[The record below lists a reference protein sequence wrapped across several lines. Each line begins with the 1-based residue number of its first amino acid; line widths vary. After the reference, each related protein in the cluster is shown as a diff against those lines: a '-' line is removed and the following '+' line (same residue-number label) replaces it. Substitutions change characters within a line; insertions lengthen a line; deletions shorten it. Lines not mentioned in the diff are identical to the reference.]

1 MRLMSRIKNSLLYR
15 SRVYA
20 RRGKVAILGVYRT
33 FSNNRSGINLVGYF
47 SYTFGVAEVGR
58 FFAQHA
64 KKAGVPFRIYDMET
78 PSHKKLDEISL
89 EFYRPYF
96 TYRPPYQK
104 NVFFVNAD
112 QIANLKDQLPELFAG
127 RYNAAVFFWEF
138 NDYFN
143 FPQAFKVINEVF
155 AFTDFIATAV
165 RKVAPRTVKVT
176 KLPFPFIQ
184 NWQITKPAGVIR
196 EQYNIP
202 SDAFVFIFNFD
213 FFSVYERKNPEA
225 ILRAFKLAFSAGE
238 NVYLVLKT
246 IHGEAV
252 SETNTSFQVLVNHM
266 VSKDKIVVVNDNLDR
281 NDFMNLINASDC
293 YISLH
298 RSEGLGLGMLEAM
311 SMGKPVIATNFGG
324 NTDFMRQDNSLLV
337 DYSLVAVK
345 ENAKPYQP
353 GWLWAEA
360 DVQQAADYML
370 RLVEDRAFANELG
383 KRARESVQKQYGN
396 DVFEKTLN
404 DWIKS

>member
-1 MRLMSRIKNSLLYR
+1 
-15 SRVYA
+15 
-20 RRGKVAILGVYRT
+20 
-33 FSNNRSGINLVGYF
+33 
-47 SYTFGVAEVGR
+47 
-58 FFAQHA
+58 
-64 KKAGVPFRIYDMET
+64 
-78 PSHKKLDEISL
+78 
-89 EFYRPYF
+89 
-96 TYRPPYQK
+96 
-104 NVFFVNAD
+104 
-112 QIANLKDQLPELFAG
+112 
-127 RYNAAVFFWEF
+127 
-138 NDYFN
+138 
-143 FPQAFKVINEVF
+143 
-155 AFTDFIATAV
+155 
-165 RKVAPRTVKVT
+165 
-176 KLPFPFIQ
+176 
-184 NWQITKPAGVIR
+184 
-196 EQYNIP
+196 
-202 SDAFVFIFNFD
+202 
-213 FFSVYERKNPEA
+213 
-225 ILRAFKLAFSAGE
+225 
-238 NVYLVLKT
+238 
-246 IHGEAV
+246 
-252 SETNTSFQVLVNHM
+252 M

-383 KRARESVQKQYGN
+383 KRARESVQNQYGN

>member
-1 MRLMSRIKNSLLYR
+1 
-15 SRVYA
+15 
-20 RRGKVAILGVYRT
+20 
-33 FSNNRSGINLVGYF
+33 
-47 SYTFGVAEVGR
+47 
-58 FFAQHA
+58 
-64 KKAGVPFRIYDMET
+64 
-78 PSHKKLDEISL
+78 
-89 EFYRPYF
+89 
-96 TYRPPYQK
+96 
-104 NVFFVNAD
+104 
-112 QIANLKDQLPELFAG
+112 
-127 RYNAAVFFWEF
+127 
-138 NDYFN
+138 
-143 FPQAFKVINEVF
+143 VINEVF